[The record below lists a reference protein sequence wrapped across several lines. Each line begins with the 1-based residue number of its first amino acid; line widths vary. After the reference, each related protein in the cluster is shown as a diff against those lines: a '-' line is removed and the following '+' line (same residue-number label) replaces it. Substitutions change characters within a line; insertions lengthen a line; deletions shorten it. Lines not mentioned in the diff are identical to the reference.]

1 MVLQLSHA
9 GAVRDAV
16 FSAQT
21 PRGEEWLQALP
32 PAPSSTGNASV

>member
-16 FSAQT
+16 FGAQT
-21 PRGEEWLQALP
+21 PRGEGWLRFLQ
-32 PAPSSTGNASV
+32 PAMSSTGNASV